1 MAKKKGNNYII
12 DKENNLV
19 RIELKRRNGKESLWT
34 IIDLDDLEKVINFP
48 YTWYAKLSPNNNCY
62 YAFASEHL
70 GVRENGTQ
78 KKRIVALHQF
88 VLDTDKIVDHIEH
101 DTLDNR
107 KSKLRIIDNK
117 HNLRNRKGRNN
128 NNKSGYRNVS
138 WSNGEQKWI
147 VQLQVNGK
155 NTCLGKFPK
164 DQLEE
169 AGKFAEEMRK
179 KYYGEFAGAS

>member
-19 RIELKRRNGKESLWT
+19 RIELQRRNGKESLWT
-34 IIDLDDLEKVINFP
+34 IIDLEDFDKVINFP
-48 YTWYAKLSPNNNCY
+48 YTWWAKYSWANKSY
-62 YAFASEHL
+62 YAMASEHV
-70 GVRENGTQ
+70 GVREDGTQ
-78 KKRIVALHQF
+78 IKNIVALHQF
-88 VLDTDKIVDHIEH
+88 VLDTDKTVDHIEH

-107 KSKLRIIDNK
+107 KSKLRIVETKDNLK
-117 HNLRNRKGRNN
+117 NRKGRNS

-138 WSNGEQKWI
+138 WSNREQKWI

-164 DQLEE
+164 DKLED

-179 KYYGEFAGAS
+179 KYYGEFSGSN

>member
-34 IIDLDDLEKVINFP
+34 IIDLEDLERVINFP

-78 KKRIVALHQF
+78 KKRIVALHQV

-107 KSKLRIIDNK
+107 KSKLRIVDNK

-169 AGKFAEEMRK
+169 AGKFAEEMRN
-179 KYYGEFAGAS
+179 KYYGEFAGVN

>member
-1 MAKKKGNNYII
+1 MATKKGNNYII

-34 IIDLDDLEKVINFP
+34 IIDLEDLEKVINFP

-88 VLDTDKIVDHIEH
+88 ILNTYKIVDHIEH
-101 DTLDNR
+101 NTLDNR
-107 KSKLRIIDNK
+107 KSKLRIVETNE
-117 HNLRNRKGRNN
+117 NLKNRKGRNR

-138 WSNGEQKWI
+138 WDGSKWI

-155 NTCLGKFPK
+155 NTCLGRFPK
-164 DQLEE
+164 NQLEE
-169 AGKFAEEMRK
+169 AGRFAEEMRE
-179 KYYGEFAGAS
+179 KYYGKFAGTN

>member
-34 IIDLDDLEKVINFP
+34 IIDLEDLEKVINFP

-78 KKRIVALHQF
+78 KKRIVALHQSI
-88 VLDTDKIVDHIEH
+88 LNTDKIVDHIEH
-101 DTLDNR
+101 NTLDNR
-107 KSKLRIIDNK
+107 KSKLRIVETNE
-117 HNLRNRKGRNN
+117 NLKNRKGRNR

-138 WSNGEQKWI
+138 WDGSKWI

-155 NTCLGKFPK
+155 NTCLGRFPK
-164 DQLEE
+164 NQLEE
-169 AGKFAEEMRK
+169 AGRFAEEMRE
-179 KYYGEFAGAS
+179 KYYGKFAGTN